1 MTDDI
6 KLRAAIVNHSTVV
19 CVQNENTGVK
29 IEAYK
34 MVDKYFMDMD
44 TLDRL
49 GPEWVEL
56 PRYMSTKVLMMHICI
71 ASLLLFAAVSCL
83 GK

>member
-6 KLRAAIVNHSTVV
+6 KLRAAIHNNSVVV
-19 CVQNENTGVK
+19 CVQNEKTGEK

-34 MVDKYFMDMD
+34 MIKHYFDIE
-44 TLDRL
+44 TLSNL
-49 GPEWVEL
+49 GPEWVEQ
-56 PRYMSTKVLMMHICI
+56 PRYMSTKVLMMHLCL
-71 ASLLLFAAVSCL
+71 ASLVLVLAVSCL